1 MDKVR
6 FIGDTDCHSVE
17 LKRVNENVLQIVFQN
32 EDVPNTIGGF
42 ELLNEHNMRTMGDY
56 SGYTTIYRTYEDIPN
71 VIELSNDESV
81 YVIPPETEPVPE
93 PEPYVPTEEE
103 LAIILETSKKNKIA
117 ESKQLLATYL
127 ENNPIISTA
136 HNNVAGVYSVTSDK
150 QLLMMSQYMTYQ
162 IEKKINPD
170 AVLTWNETGK
180 SCEIWTEEE
189 FLQLILE
196 VKSYVYPLV
205 SYQQKLEE
213 KINLCTSQNE
223 LDENAISYY
232 MIQDPEILED
242 EKEG

>member
-1 MDKVR
+1 MEKIR

-17 LKRVNENVLQIVFQN
+17 LKRVKANVLQIVFQN
-32 EDVPNTIGGF
+32 EDIPETIGGF
-42 ELLNEHNMRTMGDY
+42 ELLNEHNLRTMGDY
-56 SGYTTIYRTYEDIPN
+56 SSYTTIYRTYEDVPN
-71 VIELSNDESV
+71 AIELSNDGSV
-81 YVIPPETEPVPE
+81 YVIPPEPEPIPD

-103 LAIILETSKKNKIA
+103 LAIILETNKRNKIA

-127 ENNPIISTA
+127 ENNPIVSTA
-136 HNNVAGVYSVTSDK
+136 HNNISGVYSATSDK
-150 QLLMMSQYMTYQ
+150 QSLMMSQYMTYQ

-180 SCEIWTEEE
+180 SCEVWTEEE

-205 SYQQKLEE
+205 SYQQQLEE

-223 LDENAISYY
+223 LDEITINYY
-232 MIQDPEILED
+232 MIQCPEMLEE